1 MAPKSL
7 RFHAAVKMVFDYQL
21 VTKHAVAASRQLA
34 PEVIMV
40 MYMSPLDAPR
50 RGWDL
55 WRFASLISSGCRL
68 PPIHKARPLKKKLEL
83 KDRENRVFEHD
94 STFFTFRL
102 NNRFS
107 ESYFYR

>member
-1 MAPKSL
+1 MAK
-7 RFHAAVKMVFDYQL
+7 VCW
-21 VTKHAVAASRQLA
+21 VTPFEAL
-34 PEVIMV
+34 
-40 MYMSPLDAPR
+40 
-50 RGWDL
+50 
-55 WRFASLISSGCRL
+55 
-68 PPIHKARPLKKKLEL
+68 RPLKKKLEL